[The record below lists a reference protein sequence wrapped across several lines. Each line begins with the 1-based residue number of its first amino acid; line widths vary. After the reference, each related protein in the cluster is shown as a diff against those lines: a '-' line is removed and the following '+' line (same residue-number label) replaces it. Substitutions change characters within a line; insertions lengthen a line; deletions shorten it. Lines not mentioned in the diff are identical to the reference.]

1 MPNSEDIY
9 DQILAKER
17 DLVSWFVSLPE
28 YEKAKV
34 KSHYL
39 LHPNATEEI
48 IAINFSLKQTKK
60 KLKNQQGVVE
70 KLESD
75 QSELTTFCSDLIAKY
90 DKLNYSHKVLRTEND
105 NLRSDLHKNL
115 DALDKSKFTINKILV
130 KHAVTMF
137 ELDRTFQKKYGDINQ
152 YNRNSRFAT
161 PTYRRRSRVHASSGT
176 ITSAFI
182 QQLKDEKILT
192 EEAVRT
198 KDSDE
203 VPKKRSRRTFS
214 TGATRSWARK

>member
-60 KLKNQQGVVE
+60 KLKN
-70 KLESD
+70 
-75 QSELTTFCSDLIAKY
+75 
-90 DKLNYSHKVLRTEND
+90 
-105 NLRSDLHKNL
+105 
-115 DALDKSKFTINKILV
+115 
-130 KHAVTMF
+130 
-137 ELDRTFQKKYGDINQ
+137 
-152 YNRNSRFAT
+152 
-161 PTYRRRSRVHASSGT
+161 
-176 ITSAFI
+176 
-182 QQLKDEKILT
+182 
-192 EEAVRT
+192 
-198 KDSDE
+198 
-203 VPKKRSRRTFS
+203 
-214 TGATRSWARK
+214 

>member
-1 MPNSEDIY
+1 M
-9 DQILAKER
+9 
-17 DLVSWFVSLPE
+17 
-28 YEKAKV
+28 
-34 KSHYL
+34 
-39 LHPNATEEI
+39 
-48 IAINFSLKQTKK
+48 
-60 KLKNQQGVVE
+60 E